1 MAEHFSQEDLE
12 RISEF
17 TEAMRLATQGVH
29 ANVEAN
35 KTEEQRARDQAIKA
49 AKIQAKKIEEAFDLL
64 GKGVSSFHDSTT
76 QIGGGQRK
84 YASGVKDATGALGD
98 MIMMI
103 NHPVA
108 K

>member
-49 AKIQAKKIEEAFDLL
+49 AKIQAKKIEEENMLQVY
-64 GKGVSSFHDSTT
+64 KM
-76 QIGGGQRK
+76 Q
-84 YASGVKDATGALGD
+84 
-98 MIMMI
+98 
-103 NHPVA
+103 PVHWA
-108 K
+108 I